1 MPPFTTNLKFFVKK
15 PGPLLPTRNLTPMKM
30 SYRGPFLLLFATGR
44 QLRTL
49 LDEEMADSPLSP
61 DEFAVTSVLLLEQ
74 PVRPTELA
82 RLTGLRPTTLSNYL
96 RRFEAAG
103 VVSRRRD
110 PEDGRASLVELTTE
124 GKERTEA
131 CFPGFAS
138 AIGSFQKALA
148 ESGVPEL
155 DVVEMLESVSRALDL
170 ALEKVEAEKASAEK
184 APAEKA
190 PAQKVRSARRR
201 A

>member
-1 MPPFTTNLKFFVKK
+1 LKFFVKRSAL
-15 PGPLLPTRNLTPMKM
+15 PSPTRNLTSMKM
-30 SYRGPFLLLFATGR
+30 SHRGPFLLLFATGR
-44 QLRTL
+44 QLSTL
-49 LDEEMADSPLSP
+49 LAEEMADAPFTP

-96 RRFEAAG
+96 RRFEAGGTVA
-103 VVSRRRD
+103 RRKD
-110 PEDGRASLVELTTE
+110 PADGRASLVELTPE
-124 GKERTEA
+124 GAERTRA

-155 DVVEMLESVSRALDL
+155 DVVETLESVSRALDL
-170 ALEKVEAEKASAEK
+170 ALEKVAAE
-184 APAEKA
+184 
-190 PAQKVRSARRR
+190 RSAAGRVGPGRVRPKRVRPKRVRPGPRR

>member
-1 MPPFTTNLKFFVKK
+1 MKFFVKR
-15 PGPLLPTRNLTPMKM
+15 PGRLLRTRNLIGVKM
-30 SYRGPFLLLFATGR
+30 SHRGPFLLLFATGR
-44 QLRTL
+44 QLSTL
-49 LDEEMADSPLSP
+49 LHEEMADSPFTP

-96 RRFEAAG
+96 RRLEAAG

-110 PEDGRASLVELTTE
+110 PDDGRASLVELTAE
-124 GKERTEA
+124 GRERTEA

-148 ESGVPEL
+148 ETGVPEL

-170 ALEKVEAEKASAEK
+170 ALEKVAAERVR
-184 APAEKA
+184 PAL
-190 PAQKVRSARRR
+190 RR

>member
-1 MPPFTTNLKFFVKK
+1 LKFFVKR
-15 PGPLLPTRNLTPMKM
+15 PDRLLRTRNLIGVKM
-30 SYRGPFLLLFATGR
+30 SHRGPFLLLFATGR
-44 QLRTL
+44 QLSTL
-49 LDEEMADSPLSP
+49 LHEEMADSPFTP

-96 RRFEAAG
+96 RRLEAAG

-110 PEDGRASLVELTTE
+110 PDDGRASLVELTAE
-124 GKERTEA
+124 GRERTEA

-148 ESGVPEL
+148 ETGVPEL
-155 DVVEMLESVSRALDL
+155 DVVELLESVSRALDL
-170 ALEKVEAEKASAEK
+170 ALEKVAAER
-184 APAEKA
+184 
-190 PAQKVRSARRR
+190 VRPGPRR

>member
-1 MPPFTTNLKFFVKK
+1 LKFFVKES
-15 PGPLLPTRNLTPMKM
+15 GRVLPTRNLISMKM
-30 SYRGPFLLLFATGR
+30 SHRGPFLLLFATGR

-49 LDEEMADSPLSP
+49 LDEELADSPLTP

-82 RLTGLRPTTLSNYL
+82 ELTGLRPTTLSNYL

-103 VVSRRRD
+103 VVTRRRD
-110 PEDGRASLVELTTE
+110 PDDGRASLVELTAE
-124 GKERTEA
+124 GKAQTEA
-131 CFPGFAS
+131 CFPGFGS

-148 ESGVPEL
+148 ETGVPEL

-170 ALEKVEAEKASAEK
+170 ALEKVAAEK
-184 APAEKA
+184 
-190 PAQKVRSARRR
+190 VRRARRR
-201 A
+201 G